1 MGFFSQ
7 IKEKFV
13 GKSAKQNEK
22 YVAGLDR
29 SNSTFSDRINEL
41 AARFRE
47 INDEYFEELENIL
60 IMSDVGVSMV
70 MKIVEEIKNE
80 VRLQNITDPKEINEI
95 IVDKMFVIYANDSV
109 MTTKINY
116 AEEGLTVILM
126 VGVNGAGKTTTIG
139 KLANRIV
146 NDEGKKVMVAAGDTF
161 RAGAIDQLAV
171 WAQRVGVD
179 IVKGKEGGDPSAVVF
194 DALKQAKEKNVDV
207 LICDTAGR
215 LQNKVNL
222 MNELEKMN
230 RIIKREVPDAPHETL
245 LVIDATTG
253 QNGVSQ
259 AVEFSKITDVSG
271 LVLTKMDGTAKGGI
285 VLSIKDQLNIPVK
298 FIGLG
303 ESVDDLQE
311 FDLDQYIYGLFDN
324 LKKTVHSLENYEEK
338 LQLLKKHQ
346 ERLDLIQRIEDDI
359 SSDHKSLEEYLELLR
374 KI

>member
-1 MGFFSQ
+1 MGFFNK

-29 SNSTFSDRINEL
+29 SNVTFSDRINEL

-47 INDEYFEELENIL
+47 INEDYFEELENIL

-70 MKIVEEIKNE
+70 MKIVDEIKNE
-80 VRLQNITDPKEINEI
+80 VRIQNITDPKQINDI

-116 AEEGLTVILM
+116 DSEGLTVILM

-146 NDEGKKVMVAAGDTF
+146 QDEGKKVMVAAGDTF

-171 WAQRVGVD
+171 WADRVGVE
-179 IVKGKEGGDPSAVVF
+179 IVKGREGGDPSAVVF

-222 MNELEKMN
+222 MKELEKMN

-259 AVEFSKITDVSG
+259 AVEFSKITDITG

-303 ESVDDLQE
+303 EGVDDLQE
-311 FDLDQYIYGLFDN
+311 FDLDQYIYGLCKN
-324 LKKTVHSLENYEEK
+324 LVEG
-338 LQLLKKHQ
+338 
-346 ERLDLIQRIEDDI
+346 
-359 SSDHKSLEEYLELLR
+359 
-374 KI
+374 

>member
-311 FDLDQYIYGLFDN
+311 FDLDQYIYGLCKN
-324 LKKTVHSLENYEEK
+324 LVVE
-338 LQLLKKHQ
+338 
-346 ERLDLIQRIEDDI
+346 
-359 SSDHKSLEEYLELLR
+359 
-374 KI
+374 

>member
-311 FDLDQYIYGLFDN
+311 FDLDQFIYGLCKN
-324 LKKTVHSLENYEEK
+324 LVEE
-338 LQLLKKHQ
+338 
-346 ERLDLIQRIEDDI
+346 
-359 SSDHKSLEEYLELLR
+359 
-374 KI
+374 

>member
-13 GKSAKQNEK
+13 GKSAKQNKK

-311 FDLDQYIYGLFDN
+311 FDLDQYIYGLCKN
-324 LKKTVHSLENYEEK
+324 LVEE
-338 LQLLKKHQ
+338 
-346 ERLDLIQRIEDDI
+346 
-359 SSDHKSLEEYLELLR
+359 
-374 KI
+374 

>member
-1 MGFFSQ
+1 MGFFSKV
-7 IKEKFV
+7 KEKFV
-13 GKSAKQNEK
+13 GKSAKQNDK

-29 SNSTFSDRINEL
+29 SNTTFSDRINEL

-70 MKIVEEIKNE
+70 MKIVAEIKNE
-80 VRLQNITDPKEINEI
+80 VRLQNITNPKEINEI

-116 AEEGLTVILM
+116 ADEGLTVILM

-139 KLANRIV
+139 KLANRITQ
-146 NDEGKKVMVAAGDTF
+146 DESKKVMVAAGDTF

-171 WAQRVGVD
+171 WANRVGVE
-179 IVKGKEGGDPSAVVF
+179 IVKGHEGGDPSAVFF

-222 MNELEKMN
+222 MKELEKMN

-259 AVEFSKITDVSG
+259 AVEFSKITDVTG

-285 VLSIKDQLNIPVK
+285 VLSIKDQLNLPVK

-303 ESVDDLQE
+303 EQVDDLQE
-311 FDLDQYIYGLFDN
+311 FDLDQYIYGLCKN
-324 LKKTVHSLENYEEK
+324 LVEE
-338 LQLLKKHQ
+338 
-346 ERLDLIQRIEDDI
+346 
-359 SSDHKSLEEYLELLR
+359 
-374 KI
+374 

>member
-1 MGFFSQ
+1 MGFFNK

-29 SNSTFSDRINEL
+29 SNVTFSDRINEL

-47 INDEYFEELENIL
+47 INEDYFEELENIL

-70 MKIVEEIKNE
+70 MKIVDEIKNE
-80 VRLQNITDPKEINEI
+80 VRIQNITDPKQINDI

-116 AEEGLTVILM
+116 ASEGLTVILM

-146 NDEGKKVMVAAGDTF
+146 QDEGKKVMVAAGDTF

-171 WAQRVGVD
+171 WADRVGVE
-179 IVKGKEGGDPSAVVF
+179 IVKGREGGDPSAVVF

-222 MNELEKMN
+222 MKELEKMN
-230 RIIKREVPDAPHETL
+230 RIIKREIPDAPQETL

-259 AVEFSKITDVSG
+259 AVEFSKITDITG

-303 ESVDDLQE
+303 EGVDDLQE
-311 FDLDQYIYGLFDN
+311 FDLDQYIYGLCKN
-324 LKKTVHSLENYEEK
+324 LVEG
-338 LQLLKKHQ
+338 
-346 ERLDLIQRIEDDI
+346 
-359 SSDHKSLEEYLELLR
+359 
-374 KI
+374 

>member
-1 MGFFSQ
+1 MGFFNK

-29 SNSTFSDRINEL
+29 SNVTFSDRINEL

-47 INDEYFEELENIL
+47 INEDYFEELENFL

-70 MKIVEEIKNE
+70 MKIVDEIKNE
-80 VRLQNITDPKEINEI
+80 VRIQNITDPKQINDI

-116 AEEGLTVILM
+116 ASEGLTVILM

-146 NDEGKKVMVAAGDTF
+146 QDEGKKVMVAAGDTF

-171 WAQRVGVD
+171 WADRVGVE
-179 IVKGKEGGDPSAVVF
+179 IVKGREGGDPSAVVF

-222 MNELEKMN
+222 MKELEKMN

-259 AVEFSKITDVSG
+259 AVEFSKITDITG

-303 ESVDDLQE
+303 EGVDDLQE
-311 FDLDQYIYGLFDN
+311 FDLDQYIYGLCKN
-324 LKKTVHSLENYEEK
+324 LVEG
-338 LQLLKKHQ
+338 
-346 ERLDLIQRIEDDI
+346 
-359 SSDHKSLEEYLELLR
+359 
-374 KI
+374 

>member
-1 MGFFSQ
+1 MGFFNK

-29 SNSTFSDRINEL
+29 SNVTFSDRINEL

-47 INDEYFEELENIL
+47 INEDYFEELENIL

-70 MKIVEEIKNE
+70 MKIVDEIKNE
-80 VRLQNITDPKEINEI
+80 VRIQNITDPKQINDI
-95 IVDKMFVIYANDSV
+95 IIDKMCDIYANDSV

-116 AEEGLTVILM
+116 ADEGLTVILM

-146 NDEGKKVMVAAGDTF
+146 QAEGKKVMVAAGDTF

-171 WAQRVGVD
+171 WADRVGVE
-179 IVKGKEGGDPSAVVF
+179 IVKGREGGDPSAVVF

-222 MNELEKMN
+222 MKELEKMN

-259 AVEFSKITDVSG
+259 AVEFSKITDITG

-303 ESVDDLQE
+303 EGVDDLQE
-311 FDLDQYIYGLFDN
+311 FDLDQYIYGLCKN
-324 LKKTVHSLENYEEK
+324 LVEG
-338 LQLLKKHQ
+338 
-346 ERLDLIQRIEDDI
+346 
-359 SSDHKSLEEYLELLR
+359 
-374 KI
+374 